1 MRGRGGAQAGGVK
14 AAASRVMDV
23 GLETLENLGPVPGL
37 LVRLPAAAGPRAPR
51 ICPHAGAR
59 RRACGVESGV
69 VKHARELGYTRA
81 QRGK

>member
-37 LVRLPAAAGPRAPR
+37 LVRLPAAAGPHLGHMNA
-51 ICPHAGAR
+51 
-59 RRACGVESGV
+59 ETE
-69 VKHARELGYTRA
+69 KWELGKVWTTGGTDGRA
-81 QRGK
+81 GRGGG